1 MEENTAGR
9 QISTDI
15 MLLAP
20 VDIVWKAWTAPEHVS
35 RWWGPAGFT
44 TTIHEMN
51 LREEGEW
58 KLTLNGPDGKNYPNR
73 SIFKEIIP
81 FQKIVFEHFNPHFI
95 TTALFEEDGETTRLT
110 WSLLFDTTEMREV
123 VAKAHNAEEGQRQN
137 IERLKDYLWLLLN
150 TESHE

>member
-1 MEENTAGR
+1 
-9 QISTDI
+9 

-20 VDIVWKAWTAPEHVS
+20 VDIVWKAWTVPEHVS

-44 TTIHEMN
+44 TTVHEMN

-58 KLTLNGPDGKNYPNR
+58 KLTLHGSDGKNYPNR

-137 IERLKDYLWLLLN
+137 IERLKDYLGLLLN